1 MEIIKLKKYNKKENN
16 PLNGLIST
24 VEMREDRTGELEDI
38 SIEFTQS
45 ETQKEN
51 KKGRGGGRN
60 GPQGSWT
67 TTKVPTLTSLE
78 A

>member
-1 MEIIKLKKYNKKENN
+1 MEIIKQKINKKENN

-60 GPQGSWT
+60 GPQGSGT